1 MICRVNILKLN
12 TVIIT
17 TSKVSVRRVVLFP
30 THSISTC
37 VYMEVNSNLKIF
49 STENVSNNVFG
60 VKLQEQ
66 VEERLKFYETGDL
79 PRKNL
84 DVMEV
89 RV

>member
-1 MICRVNILKLN
+1 
-12 TVIIT
+12 
-17 TSKVSVRRVVLFP
+17 
-30 THSISTC
+30 
-37 VYMEVNSNLKIF
+37 MEVNSNFEIF